1 MKLEKREITLNEFD
15 SLRDAFY
22 MEKTLF
28 LEYREALLFAWRK
41 ETRGELLELLREV
54 AQDMLFLQ
62 DLMQGSSIENK

>member
-22 MEKTLF
+22 IEKALF
-28 LEYREALLFAWRK
+28 LEYREALLRSWRK
-41 ETRGELLELLREV
+41 ETRGELLDMLREV

-62 DLMQGSSIENK
+62 DLMQGSAIENK

>member
-28 LEYREALLFAWRK
+28 LEYREALLFSWRK
-41 ETRGELLELLREV
+41 ETRGVLLDMLREIGED
-54 AQDMLFLQ
+54 ALFLR
-62 DLMQGSSIENK
+62 DLMQGSAIENK